1 MTWTW
6 LTHID
11 PTTNANRWYAISV
24 QPTLFDSVAVVRFW
38 SGMNTSSWSCLSK
51 RE

>member
-11 PTTNANRWYAISV
+11 PSTNANRWYAVGV
-24 QPTLFDSVAVVRFW
+24 QSTLFDSVAVVRFW
-38 SGMNTSSWSCLSK
+38 GERITSSWGYLSK